1 MADDV
6 EQVRHERTQTEQR
19 LKRLGRAYVD
29 GLYDHDGYRREK
41 RSLEDKLAN
50 LVVPGVDAAMEAGKL
65 LENLPV
71 LREEADL
78 AERRKLLM
86 AMLDAVY
93 VDTVEE
99 KSVVAIRPKPAF
111 RPIFEVATTR
121 AGSGIVLI
129 NETPPDP
136 EGPEA
141 ESLCSWW
148 RRGRVELYRERGLA
162 VLVALSWSSIP
173 QSLDVSNQPL
183 RS

>member
-1 MADDV
+1 MFILSDD
-6 EQVRHERTQTEQR
+6 
-19 LKRLGRAYVD
+19 
-29 GLYDHDGYRREK
+29 
-41 RSLEDKLAN
+41 
-50 LVVPGVDAAMEAGKL
+50 GVDAAMEAGKL

-71 LREEADL
+71 LWEEVDL

-148 RRGRVELYRERGLA
+148 RRGRVELP
-162 VLVALSWSSIP
+162 VQKAL
-173 QSLDVSNQPL
+173 
-183 RS
+183 

>member
-6 EQVRHERTQTEQR
+6 EQVRHERAQTEQR

-71 LREEADL
+71 LWEEADL
-78 AERRKLLM
+78 AERGKLLM

-93 VDTVEE
+93 VDSVKE

-111 RPIFEVATTR
+111 RPIFEVAT
-121 AGSGIVLI
+121 AHDGSEIALI
-129 NETPPDP
+129 NQTPQTQG
-136 EGPEA
+136 EPEA
-141 ESLCSWW
+141 SETCSWW
-148 RRGRVELYRERGLA
+148 RRGRVELPSKEVLSPSVHPPDRGGRA
-162 VLVALSWSSIP
+162 S
-173 QSLDVSNQPL
+173 QSC
-183 RS
+183 RSGE